1 MLKTSQRRLKR
12 AAGAVTAAVLAI
24 SLAACASSAESTAT
38 GSTEGDA
45 SATETIRLANFGPFP
60 NAIPLMW
67 AIEGGYFDEQNVKV
81 EMLPAMLNATDMVNA
96 VMNDEAD
103 LAMTAP
109 SAIAFARSAGR
120 PAVNVGTVSV
130 GYSLEIGFTPETVEK
145 LNAQGITEDSPLKE
159 RVEALKGMT
168 LGSFTAGSSTDAAFR
183 YLVEQNGVD
192 PDHDLTI
199 QPMSD
204 AASQVA
210 ALRAKRIDGLVAT
223 APGNATAAVAD
234 GTAIAWD
241 FWTGDEL
248 LPKVGMIVFVGSEE
262 SIEKKPEAIQRFL
275 KAVSEARADVV
286 AGLSET
292 DSAKLKEA
300 MGADMPDDVWQ
311 TTLESL
317 SELMGEPFSM
327 TDESWEATMTLANL
341 QSDKPIEVPA
351 SDAINNTFAE
361 QLTE

>member
-24 SLAACASSAESTAT
+24 SLAACAGSAEPAAT
-38 GSTEGDA
+38 GSAGGDA

-130 GYSLEIGFTPETVEK
+130 GYSLEIGFTPETVAK

-168 LGSFTAGSSTDAAFR
+168 LGTFTAGSATDAAFR
-183 YLVEQNGVD
+183 HIVEQNGVD
-192 PDHDLTI
+192 PDRDITL
-199 QPMSD
+199 QPISD
-204 AASQVA
+204 AAAQVT

-223 APGNATAAVAD
+223 SPGNATAAVAD

-241 FWTGDEL
+241 FWSGDEL
-248 LPKVGMIVFVGSEE
+248 LPKVGMIIFAGSEK

-275 KAVSEARADVV
+275 QAVSDARADIV
-286 AGLSET
+286 AGLSAT
-292 DSAKLKEA
+292 DSAKLKKV
-300 MGADMPDDVWQ
+300 MGADMPEDVWQ
-311 TTLESL
+311 TTLSSL
-317 SELMGEPFSM
+317 SKLMGEPFAM
-327 TDESWEATMTLANL
+327 TDAAWEATMTLANR

-351 SDAINNTFAE
+351 SEAINNTFAE
-361 QLTE
+361 KLTK